1 MLGFFLWITFVY
13 HERRGLP
20 FVPHLRLEKPWISC
34 TVFPARG
41 PFGEFTELSEELRLS
56 RSHVHQLLKSLE
68 EKGFARKD
76 PVGHKY
82 RLDFKLLELGDIVA
96 HTSDIRSVA
105 LPFMHRLQGKVGGTV
120 SLGILDNDE
129 LLILDRVEPSDLLR
143 VAFPVGTRLPCNHGA
158 CGKLLLAFMDGE
170 EREDLLR
177 RRPLGK
183 LTEKTITDPKKLE
196 VELDRIRVTTQVGS

>member
-1 MLGFFLWITFVY
+1 MDNVRISRTK
-13 HERRGLP
+13 RAP
-20 FVPHLRLEKPWISC
+20 LRASS
-34 TVFPARG
+34 TVRKALDILYCFSRQRPVWG
-41 PFGEFTELSEELRLS
+41 VTELSEELRLS
-56 RSHVHQLLKSLE
+56 KSHVHQLLKSLE

-82 RLDFKLLELGDIVA
+82 RIGFKLLELGDIVA